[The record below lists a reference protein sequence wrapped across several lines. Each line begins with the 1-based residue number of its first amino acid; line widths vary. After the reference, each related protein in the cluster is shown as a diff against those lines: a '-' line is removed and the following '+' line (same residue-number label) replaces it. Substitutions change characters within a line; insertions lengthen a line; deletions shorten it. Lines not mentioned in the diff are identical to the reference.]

1 MVAYGGRMQS
11 TISLEIKVGLLLIAG
26 LIAIVVLVM
35 VSDRVDIN
43 ERYVVKAYL
52 PNADGLLVGSPVSL
66 AGIRVGNV
74 TDIKPDTTG
83 RNAILVKMEII
94 ASYDIP
100 SSAELTL
107 ATAGILGD
115 AYMSFAPTGA
125 LGVPLRKDG
134 KAEVDGS
141 PGMLM
146 KISEQAQ
153 VTINSVNAL
162 IDEESRSDVKRLLKS
177 SADTMEQ
184 SAQLLAG
191 LNARQAR
198 LDGILDRVDTLL
210 DTGAASLQTITKR
223 VDETLLTTSGLMAE
237 AESSLQT
244 IGPRTDSTMASVE
257 SVVTRIDQ
265 AFGDEQHGLPQIMA
279 DTSSSLNSLAD
290 ILGQLKDGRGVIG
303 QLLRS
308 HSLAQD
314 LNDTAIDLRNAAS
327 TIADE
332 PSVLVW
338 GMGEEESAEQKKQRQ
353 TLRDRRAFMEGYA
366 AENETD
372 AAAAS
377 PAAE

>member
-1 MVAYGGRMQS
+1 MQS

>member
-1 MVAYGGRMQS
+1 
-11 TISLEIKVGLLLIAG
+11 
-26 LIAIVVLVM
+26 
-35 VSDRVDIN
+35 
-43 ERYVVKAYL
+43 
-52 PNADGLLVGSPVSL
+52 
-66 AGIRVGNV
+66 
-74 TDIKPDTTG
+74 
-83 RNAILVKMEII
+83 
-94 ASYDIP
+94 
-100 SSAELTL
+100 
-107 ATAGILGD
+107 
-115 AYMSFAPTGA
+115 MSFAPGA

-153 VTINSVNAL
+153 VTTPVNAL

-184 SAQLLAG
+184 QFAG
-191 LNARQAR
+191 LNAWQAR

-210 DTGAASLQTITKR
+210 DTGPSLQTITKR

-237 AESSLQT
+237 GKLAAT

-308 HSLAQD
+308 
-314 LNDTAIDLRNAAS
+314 IPWPKIS
-327 TIADE
+327 TIP
-332 PSVLVW
+332 PSIYVTPPAPSPMNRRCW
-338 GMGEEESAEQKKQRQ
+338 CGAWAKRKAPSRKSSAKLYATAAPSWKATPQKMKRTQLQHHQPLSSEFFSSIKIYSLRLYR
-353 TLRDRRAFMEGYA
+353 TLTKR
-366 AENETD
+366 
-372 AAAAS
+372 S
-377 PAAE
+377 